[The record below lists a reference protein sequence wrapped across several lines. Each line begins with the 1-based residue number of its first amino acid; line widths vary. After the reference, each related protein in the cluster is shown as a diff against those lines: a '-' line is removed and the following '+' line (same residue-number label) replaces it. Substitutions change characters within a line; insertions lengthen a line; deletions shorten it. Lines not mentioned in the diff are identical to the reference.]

1 MLRNPRKTLQM
12 CNNKVTVS
20 LPLTEID
27 IEEIIDRVAEA
38 IGRASIADIED
49 VDLTT
54 YGLYDGYVLV
64 YDHISKKWQSTNYLD
79 RQIVDGGEY

>member
-1 MLRNPRKTLQM
+1 M

-27 IEEIIDRVAEA
+27 IEEIVDRVAET
-38 IGRASIADIED
+38 IGRISIADIED

-54 YGLYDGYVLV
+54 YGLYDGHVLV

>member
-27 IEEIIDRVAEA
+27 IEEIIDRVTET
-38 IGRASIADIED
+38 IGRTALGDLEDI
-49 VDLTT
+49 DLKT
-54 YGLYDGYVLV
+54 YGLNDGYILV
-64 YDHISKKWQSTNYLD
+64 FDHISKKWQSTNYLD

>member
-1 MLRNPRKTLQM
+1 M

-27 IEEIIDRVAEA
+27 IEEIIDRVSEA
-38 IGRASIADIED
+38 IGRTSIRDIED
-49 VDLTT
+49 VDLET
-54 YGLYDGYVLV
+54 YGLQSGYILV
-64 YDHISKKWQSTNYLD
+64 YDNISQKWQSTNYLD